1 VIRPEDK
8 HVVVAVAVQIFC
20 ARLSSNDAKRA
31 NGESKHGY
39 SPDMDLCI
47 GEAAALVNKVN
58 MHLPPS
64 ERPEPIID
72 RRKNHRPK
80 TAVELTFRRELD

>member
-1 VIRPEDK
+1 MIRPEDK

-20 ARLSSNDAKRA
+20 ARIQSNESKRV
-31 NGESKHGY
+31 NGDTKHGY

-58 MHLPPS
+58 LHLPPG
-64 ERPEPIID
+64 EREPRID
-72 RRKNHRPK
+72 RRANHRRAP
-80 TAVELTFRRELD
+80 AVELTFRRE